1 MSYNSANMYAGYNK
15 NANRGALVGNWV
27 EENALEQDTGS
38 SRGLD
43 LTDPKQ
49 AVETRTRVIFHT
61 EREEPRDYRSTAS
74 DCGRIDAASAGVPL
88 VGPRAQARAAGIASE
103 TTRIEAGMEPETDE
117 RTFTTS
123 AGSAHQMP
131 PPDWYAENGRLG
143 GGDAGGPTKGTA
155 EAAADAQLE
164 ALGDMPVTAYS
175 RAIQAGGGEYVGTA
189 VGGANPLARCTAFTN
204 DIRNP
209 AQRHVGGI
217 DGGDGMPTRMPPSA
231 PQFGAMS
238 RLRRSGAADALEG
251 NDVISLENFCD
262 QLAAQGVSEGDMQ
275 LLVSYFDGEGTG
287 EVDMACVREECA

>member
-1 MSYNSANMYAGYNK
+1 MSYNSANMFAGYNK

-49 AVETRTRVIFHT
+49 AVETRTRVIYHT

-74 DCGRIDAASAGVPL
+74 DCGRPDAASVGVPML
-88 VGPRAQARAAGIASE
+88 GPRAQARAAGIASE
-103 TTRIEAGMEPETDE
+103 TTRIEAGMNPETDE

-123 AGSAHQMP
+123 AGSAHQAP
-131 PPDWYAENGRLG
+131 PADWYAENERLG
-143 GGDAGGPTKGTA
+143 RGHAGALTKA
-155 EAAADAQLE
+155 ASEAAADARLDT
-164 ALGDMPVTAYS
+164 LGDMPVTAYTQ
-175 RAIQAGGGEYVGTA
+175 AIQGHGGEYVGTA
-189 VGGANPLARCTAFTN
+189 VGGTNPLARCTAFTN

-209 AQRHVGGI
+209 TQRHVGAT
-217 DGGDGMPTRMPPSA
+217 DGADGVPTRMPPSA

-238 RLRRSGAADALEG
+238 RLRRSGTTDALEG

-275 LLVSYFDGEGTG
+275 LLVSYFDSEGVG
-287 EVDMACVREECA
+287 VVDMARVREECA